1 MGSFS
6 ELVKNF
12 DKTRNYIRDFF
23 IYGFKVRSDFER
35 KSSRTYDDEKRRI
48 ESWLSDYIKHDN
60 SERGKQVS
68 ISLDSGSI
76 SENPLYKA
84 YYSKSFTANDIK
96 LHFFIIDVLSDGTS
110 MTVNE
115 ITDKIYELYNE
126 LFETQTIRI
135 KLREYAEEGIIIIRK
150 KGKIYYYSLIP
161 DRTDEF
167 LKNYQGLADAV
178 KFFSETQKFG
188 VIGNSILKSAGI
200 ENDIFVTKHNYIVHT
215 LEDIIIPEIL
225 DAIENK
231 KYISVVNFRNKNKKI
246 ENIIPLQIMSSL
258 QTGRRYLAIYVDNHF
273 TSMRLDFT
281 EKVISGKVCDY
292 YDDIYDKFLNYR
304 KYCFSASFGLWKKPC
319 EIETITIDFI
329 IDEKN
334 ENYVIERLEREKGNG
349 ILEKIEDNHFRLTV
363 KTFDSNELIPW
374 IRTFT
379 GRILS
384 LNSDNKAV
392 TRRFYNDVCRM
403 KNIIY
408 KDENYENIS

>member
-76 SENPLYKA
+76 SENPLYNA

-178 KFFSETQKFG
+178 KF
-188 VIGNSILKSAGI
+188 L
-200 ENDIFVTKHNYIVHT
+200 T
-215 LEDIIIPEIL
+215 L
-225 DAIENK
+225 
-231 KYISVVNFRNKNKKI
+231 SKI
-246 ENIIPLQIMSSL
+246 
-258 QTGRRYLAIYVDNHF
+258 
-273 TSMRLDFT
+273 
-281 EKVISGKVCDY
+281 
-292 YDDIYDKFLNYR
+292 
-304 KYCFSASFGLWKKPC
+304 
-319 EIETITIDFI
+319 
-329 IDEKN
+329 
-334 ENYVIERLEREKGNG
+334 
-349 ILEKIEDNHFRLTV
+349 
-363 KTFDSNELIPW
+363 
-374 IRTFT
+374 
-379 GRILS
+379 
-384 LNSDNKAV
+384 
-392 TRRFYNDVCRM
+392 
-403 KNIIY
+403 KNI
-408 KDENYENIS
+408 